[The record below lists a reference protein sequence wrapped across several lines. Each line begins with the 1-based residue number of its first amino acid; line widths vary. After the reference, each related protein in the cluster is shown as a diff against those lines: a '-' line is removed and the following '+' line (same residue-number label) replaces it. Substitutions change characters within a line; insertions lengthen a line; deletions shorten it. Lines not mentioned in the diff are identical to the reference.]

1 MTSYHTQPVLPDL
14 RYSWT
19 FSVVYDHL
27 GGISLAK
34 AVGLIKNGVQ
44 GLGAPV
50 SDLCLAIG
58 PMATEV
64 LSRDSLFGARP
75 ETDCRITPETHRPHL
90 GLFPEGWWQTWCLV
104 NATPPT
110 APGQARVLADETSFP
125 LTTPFCLERA
135 TAR

>member
-1 MTSYHTQPVLPDL
+1 MTSYHTQPVLPVL
-14 RYSWT
+14 RHSWT

-50 SDLCLAIG
+50 SDLCLAMSDLCLAIG

-64 LSRDSLFGARP
+64 LSGDIDSLFVARP
-75 ETDCRITPETHRPHL
+75 ETGCRIPPETDRPHL

-110 APGQARVLADETSFP
+110 GPGQGLG
-125 LTTPFCLERA
+125 
-135 TAR
+135 